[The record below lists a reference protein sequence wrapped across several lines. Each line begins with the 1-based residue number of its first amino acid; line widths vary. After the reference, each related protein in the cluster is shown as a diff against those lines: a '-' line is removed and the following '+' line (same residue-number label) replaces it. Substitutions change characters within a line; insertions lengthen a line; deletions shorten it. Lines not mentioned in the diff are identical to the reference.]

1 MPETIISPTGKVLRF
16 CADLYTTISTDTSIK
31 EVRIDMPT
39 GRFIRVAEGQGIA
52 DVAKKWA
59 DADVPYVSNGRTKQ
73 GADCSGS
80 TSSIYAE
87 AGFAYPHHSTSGFP
101 DLVGTDSHFIKGK
114 HFFKKVDSPQVG
126 DVGLW
131 SNGKLGKN
139 ASGHMAIYDA
149 NVGKTPK
156 GLVGNLWSASNPT
169 SSRKYGSARIDF
181 FDHKSGYGT
190 VTWYRYW
197 KAQ

>member
-16 CADLYTTISTDTSIK
+16 CADLYTTISTDTTIK
-31 EVRIDMPT
+31 EVRIKMS
-39 GRFIRVAEGQGIA
+39 RFLTVAEGQKIA

-87 AGFAYPHHSTSGFP
+87 AGFAYPHHNTSGFP
-101 DLVGTDSHFIKGK
+101 DLVGTDSHFIKDK

-131 SNGKLGKN
+131 SNGKLGKD
-139 ASGHMAIYDA
+139 ASGHVAIYVPNA
-149 NVGKTPK
+149 GLCGKEGKTA
-156 GLVGNLWSASNPT
+156 GNLLSATHPGG
-169 SSRKYGSARIDF
+169 RKFRPEHVSF
-181 FDHKSGYGT
+181 FDGHDGYGT

>member
-1 MPETIISPTGKVLRF
+1 MTETIISPTGKILRYV
-16 CADLYTTISTDTSIK
+16 ATMITTPQSDNTVK
-31 EVRIDMPT
+31 EVRINMST
-39 GRFIRVAEGQGIA
+39 GRFVTVAEGRKIA

-59 DADVPYVSNGRTKQ
+59 DVDVPYVSNGRTKQ

-87 AGFAYPHHSTSGFP
+87 AGFAYPHHNTSGFP
-101 DLVGTDSHFIKGK
+101 DLVGTDSHFIKDK

-131 SNGKLGKN
+131 SNGKLGKD
-139 ASGHMAIYDA
+139 ASGHLAIYDA
-149 NVGKTPK
+149 SAGKTKK
-156 GLVGNLWSASNPT
+156 GLDGNLLSATHPGGGNFAP
-169 SSRKYGSARIDF
+169 ARIDF